1 MNLKDLTF
9 KGGGVNVPHYK
20 ELSENAP
27 PLERAM
33 EPDVVM
39 IPLHQH
45 TGGAPCEPLVKPGGD
60 EVKVGQKK
68 LDNLML
74 LYLLQYIHQYLVR

>member
-9 KGGGVNVPHYK
+9 KGGVNVPHYK

-45 TGGAPCEPLVKPGGD
+45 TGAPCEPLVKPGD